1 MRNIWTG
8 IIVIAI
14 LCLIF
19 FSKWYDYKNKIDFYD
34 KNIDFSILKIKKNR
48 GTKIYYSKENFF
60 YLSTYK
66 GVSLEVGDS
75 ISKKNEKI
83 EVYSNGVLTG
93 YGEIM
98 KPKETYFEYFFGF

>member
-1 MRNIWTG
+1 MKNIWRV

-19 FSKWYDYKNKIDFYD
+19 FSKWYDYKNQVDFYKKD
-34 KNIDFSILKIKKNR
+34 INLIIKSIIETR
-48 GTKIYYSKENFF
+48 GTKVHYNNDEFF
-60 YLSTYK
+60 YLETYK